1 MWPMLVA
8 ESLKALGGLGILSL
22 GGKLVIRRIF
32 EVCCFLF
39 FPDRSLYFF
48 DSQLLIY
55 YTMAAG

>member
-1 MWPMLVA
+1 MLVA

-39 FPDRSLYFF
+39 FPYRSLYFFF
-48 DSQLLIY
+48 DSQLLIH